1 MNSFSFFAQARRPW
15 GLVAGLGLV
24 ALAHRS
30 PAQAVQNNTGRYTN
44 AGNTYHAVGFVNSGT
59 VANSGAFVTTNTFAA
74 AGVAF
79 TNAGPYAFVAGGANP
94 VTDQFTGPGL
104 QTLAGTVAP
113 QFFNLTLANTGGT
126 FTVANSAG
134 LDVANVLQLDNGLTT
149 TTGLTTP
156 PTSAA
161 DVAGAIRLGAA
172 ATTAGTTGTATY
184 IDGYVG
190 KAGSAAFTYP
200 LGATPTSAVGGPNP
214 SPTSSPLYSPITLS
228 NPGGATLRYVAGA
241 SSTPS
246 PKTFAIQS
254 GGLQLTNVSRKEF
267 YPLFAP
273 AGGGLNTS
281 ITLPY
286 TNFGPAS
293 YVGSPTQ
300 LTVAGFDGT
309 QWVNLSTT
317 PTNATSGG
325 TVTVT
330 VLTGTD
336 LSSYRALALAST
348 STANPLP
355 VELISFTATKEQA
368 TSVLHW
374 ATASELHADYFEVQT
389 SPNGQTWTALGQ
401 VAAVGTSST
410 THRYT
415 FVDKNLV
422 RYGGATVYYRLR
434 QADTD
439 GTSQLSP
446 VRSLAPDA
454 LAWSVDAYPNPY
466 TQVFRLRLN
475 SEEAGPVVITLI
487 DALGRTVLQQQVA
500 VEVGVQ
506 SIALAQTNQ
515 LPAGAYTLLVQQN
528 NHHRTLRLVR
538 QE

>member
-15 GLVAGLGLV
+15 GLMAGLGLV

-59 VANSGAFVTTNTFAA
+59 VANTGAFATTNTFAA

-79 TNAGPYAFVAGGANP
+79 TNAGPYTFAAGGANP
-94 VTDQFTGPGL
+94 VTDQFTGPGP
-104 QTLAGTVAP
+104 QTLSGTVAP

-134 LDVANVLQLDNGLTT
+134 LDVANVLQLNNGLTT
-149 TTGLTTP
+149 TTGPTTS
-156 PTSAA
+156 PTGLA
-161 DVAGAIRLGAA
+161 DFAGAIRLGTA
-172 ATTAGTTGTATY
+172 ATIAGTTGTATY
-184 IDGYVG
+184 IDGFVG
-190 KAGSAAFTYP
+190 KAGGTAFTYP
-200 LGATPTSAVGGPNP
+200 LGATPTGTVGGVNP
-214 SPTSSPLYSPITLS
+214 SPISSPLYSPITLS

-241 SSTPS
+241 SPTPS
-246 PKTFAIQS
+246 PTAIATQG

-267 YPLFAP
+267 YALFAP

-325 TVTVT
+325 TVTAT
-330 VLTGTD
+330 VPPGTD
-336 LSSYRALALAST
+336 LSSYQALALAST
-348 STANPLP
+348 SAANPLP
-355 VELISFTATKEQA
+355 VELTSFTATKAQA
-368 TSVLHW
+368 TGVLRW
-374 ATASELHADYFEVQT
+374 ATASELRADYFEVQA

-410 THRYT
+410 AHRYT

-434 QADTD
+434 QADID

-475 SEEAGPVVITLI
+475 SEEAGRVAITLL
-487 DALGRTVLQQQVA
+487 DALGRTVFQQQVA
-500 VEVGVQ
+500 VEAGVQ
-506 SIALAQTNQ
+506 MIALDQAGQ
-515 LPAGAYTLLVQQN
+515 LQAGTYMLLVKQN
-528 NHHRTLRLVR
+528 NHRRTLRLVR